1 MIKEKQASADLRS
14 KVGELEQSQLQ
25 MAALAKEEVEAAEA
39 AASEAEKRTAAAE
52 EAAAGEA
59 AADDA
64 ELMIQEGIQEGTEHR
79 EKRRKL
85 DQE

>member
-1 MIKEKQASADLRS
+1 MVLDEEKYPSGFVFEDS
-14 KVGELEQSQLQ
+14 
-25 MAALAKEEVEAAEA
+25 
-39 AASEAEKRTAAAE
+39 AAE